1 MREVKRSEE
10 EGEKGGCT
18 YFRFRRSA
26 RKRRRKRK
34 KQWKGVVRPS
44 GVKTLKHARQALK
57 EAWWSAPKGTSLG
70 PNASIS
76 KVVSKAQI
84 LVSIFSSF
92 LSAIHT
98 FLAPKTLIH
107 FQKEAE
113 NIFSNQSS
121 IKLEQNRLHIMTTM
135 MDTSMSDATGPNT
148 NSSLSKYYTSKIAE
162 LTEVCKICVSLSYKQ
177 WSCHCLPLYILTYVW
192 IISTDGP
199 RTIRRS
205 AAIESSPKRT
215 QCQGS
220 NAPRRASSPP
230 RAWFICRRSC
240 QTNGTK

>member
-84 LVSIFSSF
+84 SVSIFSSF
-92 LSAIHT
+92 LTAIHT
-98 FLAPKTLIH
+98 FLAPKTSINL
-107 FQKEAE
+107 QKEAE
-113 NIFSNQSS
+113 NNFFESNQSS
-121 IKLEQNRLHIMTTM
+121 LNRI
-135 MDTSMSDATGPNT
+135 D
-148 NSSLSKYYTSKIAE
+148 
-162 LTEVCKICVSLSYKQ
+162 YKSWRQ
-177 WSCHCLPLYILTYVW
+177 WWTPAC
-192 IISTDGP
+192 
-199 RTIRRS
+199 RTRQV
-205 AAIESSPKRT
+205 RT
-215 QCQGS
+215 QIVRS
-220 NAPRRASSPP
+220 RNTTLPRLQSLQRYVRFVCLFLINSGVVTVCP
-230 RAWFICRRSC
+230 FIY
-240 QTNGTK
+240 